1 MKIAHFISAP
11 ASGGVEVFIK
21 DLSISLTKSGVSVV
35 IIFLS
40 TAKDAGRDESFE
52 RKYLQELHSHG
63 VDYFFIGNECRKNI
77 IKGVYRLNKVIR
89 DSNIDVLHSH
99 MPYGVLFSLFKTV
112 PLIYTHHSI
121 EARLN
126 KTTYFLFN
134 LIIDKYVGI
143 SDACS
148 ESLKKSIGESVTT
161 IRNSVDINKFNNFN
175 RLRSKADQYTILMV
189 GRISEQKDYLT
200 MIEAIS
206 KLPKRILDIIEVKV
220 AGEGKEQYKAK
231 LLELISEKKLEHKI
245 KFIGNQSNI
254 PKLMYEAD
262 FFMMS
267 SRWEGLPIA
276 LIESVVSGLPSVVT
290 NVGGCAEVVNQYNCG
305 ISVEPSNPDMLSRAL
320 VELVDNE
327 KLITEL
333 SSNALK
339 NSQEFNVEI
348 NKKKHI
354 ELYQA
359 LTK

>member
-52 RKYLQELHSHG
+52 RKYLQELGSHG

-112 PLIYTHHSI
+112 PVIYTHHSI

-143 SDACS
+143 SDICS
-148 ESLKKSIGESVTT
+148 ESLKKSTGENVTT
-161 IRNSVDINKFNNFN
+161 IRNSVDFNKFNNFI

-231 LLELISEKKLEHKI
+231 LLEIINHKKLEHKI

-262 FFMMS
+262 FFMMT

-290 NVGGCAEVVNQYNCG
+290 NVGGCAEV
-305 ISVEPSNPDMLSRAL
+305 
-320 VELVDNE
+320 E
-327 KLITEL
+327 KKL
-333 SSNALK
+333 
-339 NSQEFNVEI
+339 
-348 NKKKHI
+348 NKKINVGRANSTSSAEDYRSYYANQDLIDLIYKI
-354 ELYQA
+354 YESDIQTFGYEF
-359 LTK
+359 K